1 MKNVNSIISGHN
13 HNILN
18 AKQKLFGVIVER
30 KTIVP

>member
-30 KTIVP
+30 KIIVP